1 MTAKRKFTNIVKAIQ
16 REFLR
21 TTDTL
26 WDNEIKANIFVS
38 HVLFVTGIVA
48 LFFLLLNSIGVF
60 SINQTR
66 MVTAMDICAILAFGG
81 AQLSHHFKGEKKWLK
96 TVLLVL
102 YIIIFE
108 VAECILGHNIH
119 LVMLFPVVLSVRYYS
134 QPLTI
139 VVSILTLIAAL
150 FADYFCVYQGVGVI
164 DLNFVNLLPATIVE
178 GGGALR
184 NYIDPSMIDRNATWG
199 FFLVRSFLPR
209 YVMTSMV
216 SIICGKIAQMG
227 RKAGRKAIFDQ
238 QAETA
243 KSERISTDLDL
254 ASSIQANMLPNI
266 FPAFPDRDD
275 FDIYA
280 SMTPAKEVGG
290 DFYDFFMVDE
300 DHLAMVIADVSGK
313 GIPAAMFM
321 VIAKTLIKDH
331 AQLGLTPSM
340 VFTKVN
346 DTLCEGNEAGLFVTA
361 WMAMVELSTGKM
373 VYANAGHNPPVIM
386 KNGKIDYLRC
396 PPGFVLAGMEGY
408 DYREFE
414 LDLNKGDKLFL
425 YTDGVT
431 EAANGEHKLYGE
443 ERLIN
448 TLKSLEIQGGC
459 ADVIR
464 QVRQDIDLFVG
475 DEEQSDDLTM
485 LAIHYMP
492 KHFESTL
499 TEKLMIKN
507 DVQDVSKF
515 SAFMKSVLKK
525 LNIEKSL
532 ARQLR
537 LAVEEA
543 VVNVIDYAY
552 PSGIEGDIEIHVM
565 SDGGTLKTI
574 IIDSGVAFD
583 PTAKEKADTSL
594 SAEDRQI
601 GGLGILL
608 VRELMDAINYERENG
623 KNILTLI
630 KTI

>member
-227 RKAGRKAIFDQ
+227 RKAIFDQ

-243 KSERISTDLDL
+243 KSERISTELDL

-485 LAIHYMP
+485 LAFDYTA
-492 KHFESTL
+492 KV
-499 TEKLMIKN
+499 KN
-507 DVQDVSKF
+507 RGLIERTFDASVDNLREVL
-515 SAFMKSVLKK
+515 AF
-525 LNIEKSL
+525 
-532 ARQLR
+532 
-537 LAVEEA
+537 VEEGLEKHDADMKATMA
-543 VVNVIDYAY
+543 VTVSLEEIFVNIANYAY
-552 PSGIEGDIEIHVM
+552 PGRKGKARVGMYFDEDRIYVYTVDSGIPFNPLENEDPDI
-565 SDGGTLKTI
+565 TL
-574 IIDSGVAFD
+574 A
-583 PTAKEKADTSL
+583 P
-594 SAEDRQI
+594 EDRDI
-601 GGLGILL
+601 GGLGILM
-608 VRELMDAINYERENG
+608 VKKSMDECSYERKGNENRFIMS
-623 KNILTLI
+623 KKI
-630 KTI
+630 K